1 MNEDRPPRPKLAYTV
16 AEVAEQM
23 QVSIQTV
30 RRQAQ
35 AGLIPH
41 VRIGAAYRFPV
52 AAFDRWLDEQAQAS
66 LAPDEEQML
75 QRLLRGT

>member
-1 MNEDRPPRPKLAYTV
+1 MDRPKLAYTATEA
-16 AEVAEQM
+16 AELL

-41 VRIGAAYRFPV
+41 VRIGATYRFPV
-52 AAFDRWLDEQAQAS
+52 AAFDRWLDEQARAS
-66 LAPDEEQML
+66 LVPTEEQVL
-75 QRLLRGT
+75 QRLLRGV